1 MSGPEI
7 DIEAVTYSAV
17 GSVNS
22 KKFSNVL
29 PAPGVLVLG
38 NETLSASPPEVKR
51 TARGRTLTL
60 GSPGLSKSWRRL
72 RARTRLL
79 QRLYAD
85 VRRAKAR

>member
-38 NETLSASPPEVKR
+38 NETLSASPGGKADSTRENLNFRIAWLVQILAPL
-51 TARGRTLTL
+51 A
-60 GSPGLSKSWRRL
+60 SAHAPSSAAL
-72 RARTRLL
+72 R
-79 QRLYAD
+79 
-85 VRRAKAR
+85 